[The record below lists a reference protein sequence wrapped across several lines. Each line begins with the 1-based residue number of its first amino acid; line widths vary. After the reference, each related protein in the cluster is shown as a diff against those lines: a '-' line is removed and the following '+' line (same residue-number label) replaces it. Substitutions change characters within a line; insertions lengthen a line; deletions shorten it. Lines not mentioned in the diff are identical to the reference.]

1 MLIFLD
7 FVSGLT
13 FGLEHIAGD
22 EEDEF
27 TWAIALHLGIV
38 RVVFMKVI
46 EM

>member
-7 FVSGLT
+7 FVTGLT
-13 FGLEHIAGD
+13 LGLEHISGD

-38 RVVFMKVI
+38 RVVFMK
-46 EM
+46 MPAT